1 MSALGKTG
9 FNVSV
14 VCASGIACTV
24 YDPGVASTVHSH
36 YGLGVA
42 DLPWQKLVERSCENN
57 LVVKRV
63 RESDVLILDE
73 ASMSSRRMLEVV
85 NAIHHS
91 LSEEVNQH
99 KPFGGKQVILVGE
112 FLQLRPVSDD
122 LDEGMFMF
130 YLPLFGSA
138 ITHRFELTEIMR
150 QFDKDFLSANAAIR
164 RRIF

>member
-1 MSALGKTG
+1 
-9 FNVSV
+9 
-14 VCASGIACTV
+14 
-24 YDPGVASTVHSH
+24 
-36 YGLGVA
+36 
-42 DLPWQKLVERSCENN
+42 
-57 LVVKRV
+57 
-63 RESDVLILDE
+63 
-73 ASMSSRRMLEVV
+73 MSSRRMLEVV

-112 FLQLRPVSDD
+112 FLQLRPVPDD

-150 QFDKDFLSANAAIR
+150 QFDKDFLSALQDVRVLPGHAIPHIAR
-164 RRIF
+164 ASYYSLGVVGRGA

>member
-1 MSALGKTG
+1 MT
-9 FNVSV
+9 
-14 VCASGIACTV
+14 
-24 YDPGVASTVHSH
+24 
-36 YGLGVA
+36 
-42 DLPWQKLVERSCENN
+42 
-57 LVVKRV
+57 
-63 RESDVLILDE
+63 VLIWDE

-112 FLQLRPVSDD
+112 FLQLRPVPDD

-138 ITHRFELTEIMR
+138 ITHRFEITEIMR

-164 RRIF
+164 RRSF